1 MVHESSKCILSL
13 SKKKKKITNRKQYE
27 LEKAKYNVVTKTFKQ
42 TLAIKRE
49 VR

>member
-1 MVHESSKCILSL
+1 MNQVNVSCHLV
-13 SKKKKKITNRKQYE
+13 KKKKITNRKQYE